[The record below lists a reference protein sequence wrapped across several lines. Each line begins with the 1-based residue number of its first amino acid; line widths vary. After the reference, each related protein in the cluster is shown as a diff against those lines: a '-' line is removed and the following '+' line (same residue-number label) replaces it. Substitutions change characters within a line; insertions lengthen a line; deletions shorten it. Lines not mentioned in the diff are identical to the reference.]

1 MRRHRLLACTA
12 LVLLAH
18 GGVLLGASRG
28 RAAAA
33 VQPAGH
39 PARGVVSLVR
49 VAAPIAQ
56 APRPAEAGA
65 PPRIASA
72 RPEATHRAAIRDTG
86 ASTLAAAGDP
96 SMAPAVGPSVY
107 RPGTDLDVPARP
119 RSSPDLAMLSGL
131 PWSGLPLRVR
141 LFIDSEG
148 LVVDTQVLQSA
159 ESADVVERVRQMF
172 LATSFT
178 AGMAEG
184 RAVPCFKDIELD
196 VGVRS

>member
-1 MRRHRLLACTA
+1 
-12 LVLLAH
+12 
-18 GGVLLGASRG
+18 
-28 RAAAA
+28 
-33 VQPAGH
+33 
-39 PARGVVSLVR
+39 
-49 VAAPIAQ
+49 
-56 APRPAEAGA
+56 
-65 PPRIASA
+65 
-72 RPEATHRAAIRDTG
+72 
-86 ASTLAAAGDP
+86 
-96 SMAPAVGPSVY
+96 MAPAVGPSVY